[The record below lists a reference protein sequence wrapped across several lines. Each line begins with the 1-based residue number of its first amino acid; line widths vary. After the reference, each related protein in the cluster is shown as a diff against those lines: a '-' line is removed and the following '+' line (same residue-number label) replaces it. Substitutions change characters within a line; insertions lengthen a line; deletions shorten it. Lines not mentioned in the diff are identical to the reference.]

1 MMNEPVWQSP
11 PERFDVK
18 PSAESHFSWLRTRLS
33 VERTLMSWVRTS
45 TALIGFGFTIVQF
58 FAGIRSG
65 DSATPLRF
73 PQASGFFGLGLI
85 VAGVIALA
93 ISARQYR
100 LMLRY
105 LWSEDFKPIA
115 GLVGAQVQTPL
126 LGVAIMLM
134 VIGAFAAV
142 SVIINLF

>member
-1 MMNEPVWQSP
+1 MMNDQAWQLP
-11 PERFDVK
+11 PDRFDVK
-18 PSAESHFSWLRTRLS
+18 ASAESHFSWLRTRLS

-65 DSATPLRF
+65 EGTPLRF
-73 PQASGFFGLGLI
+73 PQASGYFGLGLI